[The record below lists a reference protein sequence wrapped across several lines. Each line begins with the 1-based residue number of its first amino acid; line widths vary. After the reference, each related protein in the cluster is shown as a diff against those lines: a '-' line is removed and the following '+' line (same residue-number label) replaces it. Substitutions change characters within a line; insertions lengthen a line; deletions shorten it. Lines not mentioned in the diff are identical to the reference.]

1 MTTINTIEDLIR
13 LLDENPEWAE
23 ALRAR
28 LLTRQLM
35 ELPETFAK
43 FVETTTQ
50 ALTALRQ
57 DVDALKQG
65 QDRLREDVD
74 ALKEGQDRL
83 REDVDALK
91 EGQDSLKEG
100 QARLESGMERIRND
114 IGTLRGEHART
125 VTLREMGLLAHNLG
139 FTITKVLTSDE
150 LVSLTRS
157 SDTTGIP
164 PNELSSFI
172 RADIIAEATDSF
184 DNPCYVAI
192 EASFT
197 INGRDTRRTMRNAEY
212 LARFTGDPAYA
223 VVSGVHIDDRVVG
236 LTQSGEV
243 IWHQLEPRSF
253 GAE

>member
-1 MTTINTIEDLIR
+1 MDTLKEGQ
-13 LLDENPEWAE
+13 
-23 ALRAR
+23 AR
-28 LLTRQLM
+28 L
-35 ELPETFAK
+35 E
-43 FVETTTQ
+43 
-50 ALTALRQ
+50 
-57 DVDALKQG
+57 
-65 QDRLREDVD
+65 EDVD
-74 ALKEGQDRL
+74 ALKEGQARL
-83 REDVDALK
+83 E
-91 EGQDSLKEG
+91 EGQARLEEGQARLWEG

-139 FTITKVLTSDE
+139 FTITKLLTLDE
-150 LVSLTRS
+150 LASLVRS

-184 DNPCYVAI
+184 DNPCYVTI

-197 INGRDTRRTMRNAEY
+197 INGRDTHRAMRNAEY

-243 IWHQLEPRSF
+243 IWHQMEPRSF

>member
-13 LLDENPEWAE
+13 LLDENPQWAE

-50 ALTALRQ
+50 VLTALRE
-57 DVDALKQG
+57 DVDALKEG
-65 QDRLREDVD
+65 QVRLEEGQARLREDVD
-74 ALKEGQDRL
+74 ALKEGQ
-83 REDVDALK
+83 
-91 EGQDSLKEG
+91 
-100 QARLESGMERIRND
+100 ARLESGMQRIRDD

-125 VTLREMGLLAHNLG
+125 ITLREIDLLAFDLG
-139 FTITKVLTSDE
+139 VTITKILTLGE
-150 LVSLTRS
+150 IASLARS

-172 RADIIAEATDSF
+172 RADIIAEATYSSDR
-184 DNPCYVAI
+184 PCYIAI

-197 INGRDTRRTMRNAEY
+197 INGRDTRRAMRNAEY
-212 LARFTGDPAYA
+212 MTRFTGEPAHA
-223 VVSGVHIDDRVVG
+223 VVSGVHIDDRVVS
-236 LTQSGEV
+236 LTQSGQV

>member
-13 LLDENPEWAE
+13 LLDENPQWAE

-50 ALTALRQ
+50 ALTALR
-57 DVDALKQG
+57 
-65 QDRLREDVD
+65 EDVD
-74 ALKEGQDRL
+74 ALKEGQVRL
-83 REDVDALK
+83 EEGQARLDALK
-91 EGQDSLKEG
+91 EGQ
-100 QARLESGMERIRND
+100 AMLESGMQRIRDD

-125 VTLREMGLLAHNLG
+125 ITLREIDLLAFDLG
-139 FTITKVLTSDE
+139 VTITKILTLGE
-150 LVSLTRS
+150 IASLARS

-172 RADIIAEATDSF
+172 RADIIAEATYSSDR
-184 DNPCYVAI
+184 PCYIAI

-197 INGRDTRRTMRNAEY
+197 INGRDTRRAMRNAEY
-212 LARFTGDPAYA
+212 MTRLTGDPAHA
-223 VVSGVHIDDRVVG
+223 VVSGVHIDDRVAG

>member
-1 MTTINTIEDLIR
+1 MTTINTIEDLLR
-13 LLDENPEWAE
+13 LLDENPQWVE

-28 LLTRQLM
+28 LLTRELM
-35 ELPETFAK
+35 ELPETFAR

-50 ALTALRQ
+50 ALTAL
-57 DVDALKQG
+57 KEG

>member
-1 MTTINTIEDLIR
+1 MTTINTIEDLLR
-13 LLDENPEWAE
+13 LLDENPQWVE

-57 DVDALKQG
+57 DVDALK
-65 QDRLREDVD
+65 
-74 ALKEGQDRL
+74 
-83 REDVDALK
+83 
-91 EGQDSLKEG
+91 EG
-100 QARLESGMERIRND
+100 QARLEERQARLEEGQDRLESGMQRIRDD

-125 VTLREMGLLAHNLG
+125 VTLREIDLLAFDLG
-139 FTITKVLTSDE
+139 VTITKILTLGE
-150 LVSLTRS
+150 IASLARS

-172 RADIIAEATDSF
+172 RADIIAEATDSN
-184 DNPCYVAI
+184 DVSCYIAI

>member
-13 LLDENPEWAE
+13 LLDENPQWAE

-50 ALTALRQ
+50 VLTALRE
-57 DVDALKQG
+57 DVDALKEG
-65 QDRLREDVD
+65 QVRLEEGQARLREDVD
-74 ALKEGQDRL
+74 ALKEGQAML
-83 REDVDALK
+83 Q
-91 EGQDSLKEG
+91 EGQD
-100 QARLESGMERIRND
+100 RLESGMQRIRDD

-125 VTLREMGLLAHNLG
+125 ITLREIDLLAFDMG
-139 FTITKVLTSDE
+139 VTITKILTLGE
-150 LVSLTRS
+150 IASLARS

-164 PNELSSFI
+164 PNGLSSFI
-172 RADIIAEATDSF
+172 RADIIAEATYSSDR
-184 DNPCYVAI
+184 PCYIAI

-197 INGRDTRRTMRNAEY
+197 INGRDTRRAIRNAEY
-212 LARFTGDPAYA
+212 MTRFTGEPAHA
-223 VVSGVHIDDRVVG
+223 IVSGVHIDDRVAG

>member
-13 LLDENPEWAE
+13 LLDENPQWAE

-50 ALTALRQ
+50 ALTALR
-57 DVDALKQG
+57 
-65 QDRLREDVD
+65 EDVD
-74 ALKEGQDRL
+74 ALKEGQVRL
-83 REDVDALK
+83 E
-91 EGQDSLKEG
+91 EG
-100 QARLESGMERIRND
+100 QAMLESGMQRIRDD

-125 VTLREMGLLAHNLG
+125 ITLREIDLLAFDMG
-139 FTITKVLTSDE
+139 VTITKILTLGE
-150 LVSLTRS
+150 IASLARS

-172 RADIIAEATDSF
+172 RADIIAEATDSS
-184 DNPCYVAI
+184 DRPCYIAI

-197 INGRDTRRTMRNAEY
+197 INGRDTRRAMRNAEY
-212 LARFTGDPAYA
+212 MTRFIGEPAYA
-223 VVSGVHIDDRVVG
+223 VVSGVHIDDRVAG
-236 LTQSGEV
+236 LTQSSQV

>member
-1 MTTINTIEDLIR
+1 MTNINTIEDLIS

-43 FVETTTQ
+43 YVETTTQ

-57 DVDALKQG
+57 DVDT
-65 QDRLREDVD
+65 
-74 ALKEGQDRL
+74 
-83 REDVDALK
+83 
-91 EGQDSLKEG
+91 LKEG
-100 QARLESGMERIRND
+100 QASL
-114 IGTLRGEHART
+114 GTWIRGEHART

-150 LVSLTRS
+150 LVSLVRS

-164 PNELSSFI
+164 RNELSGFI
-172 RADIIAEATDSF
+172 RADIVAEATDSS
-184 DNPCYVAI
+184 DNPCYLVI

-197 INGRDTRRTMRNAEY
+197 INGRDTHRAMRNAEY

>member
-1 MTTINTIEDLIR
+1 MTTINTIEDLLR
-13 LLDENPEWAE
+13 LLDENPQWVE

-50 ALTALRQ
+50 ALTALR
-57 DVDALKQG
+57 
-65 QDRLREDVD
+65 EDVD
-74 ALKEGQDRL
+74 ALKEGQVRL
-83 REDVDALK
+83 E
-91 EGQDSLKEG
+91 EG
-100 QARLESGMERIRND
+100 QAMLQEGQAMLESGMQRIRDD

-125 VTLREMGLLAHNLG
+125 ITLREIDLLAFDLG
-139 FTITKVLTSDE
+139 VTITKILTLGE
-150 LVSLTRS
+150 IASLARS

-172 RADIIAEATDSF
+172 RADIIAEATYSSDR
-184 DNPCYVAI
+184 PCYIAI

-197 INGRDTRRTMRNAEY
+197 INGRDTRRAMRNAEY
-212 LARFTGDPAYA
+212 MTRLTGDPAHA
-223 VVSGVHIDDRVVG
+223 VVSGVHIDDRVAG

>member
-43 FVETTTQ
+43 FAETTTQ

-57 DVDALKQG
+57 DVDALKQ
-65 QDRLREDVD
+65 
-74 ALKEGQDRL
+74 
-83 REDVDALK
+83 
-91 EGQDSLKEG
+91 GQDSLKEG

-150 LVSLTRS
+150 LVSLARS

-197 INGRDTRRTMRNAEY
+197 INGRDTHRAMRNAEY